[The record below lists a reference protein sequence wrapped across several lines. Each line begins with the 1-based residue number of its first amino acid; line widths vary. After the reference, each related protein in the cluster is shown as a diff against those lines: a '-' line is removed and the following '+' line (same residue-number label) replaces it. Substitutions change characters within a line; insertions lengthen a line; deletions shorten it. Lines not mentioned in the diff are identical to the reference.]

1 MIFVFIRL
9 TSFFMATN
17 IIFPNGT
24 PKIFKI
30 AFSLLLSTMIGMN
43 LEININIESSYN
55 LIGYTVLETITG
67 IVLGFLANT
76 CFYSLKIAGRLID
89 QQIGLSMASTYDPT
103 TQSQATVIENILYF
117 MGLAVFFSLNGHHT
131 LINSIQQ
138 SFEIMPLG
146 YSILNY
152 NFEYI
157 LKVFIEYFIIGIQI
171 ALPVIIALIIA
182 ELIMGI
188 ISRSVQQFNVML
200 IGMPVKMLMG
210 IMLIIT
216 VLPVILNQIQSLFSN
231 LVDILDGTLVLDS
244 DMLLP
249 VSILLSTSDKT
260 EEPTEKKKKDE
271 RKKGNVAKSKELI
284 NALTLCGVVLI
295 VYVMSD
301 SIIRELKV
309 FLVSFLTLDFDLI
322 MSGNVVQFVFN
333 KAMFTYMKLFV
344 PIGIIILILG
354 VVGNLGQTGFLNS
367 KEALKPQLSKLNP
380 INGFK
385 NMFSQTA
392 IVNMLKSIILI
403 IILGYIGID
412 FIKNNYENFFK
423 IGYVHFPFVLYSI
436 IDMVKQ
442 LLSIAL
448 VISIVVGAIDFA
460 YQKYAHKKKLK
471 MTKQEVKEE
480 YKQMEGDPLI
490 KSKIRQK
497 QRQMSSQRMIS
508 NAKEA
513 NVIITNPTHIS
524 IAIRYEKG
532 KDSAPVV
539 VAKGADLLAKKIRE
553 IAKEND
559 IPMIENKPLARMIYK
574 KVDVDQEVPA
584 DMYEAVA
591 QVLVAVYKIRNK
603 YKKS

>member
-1 MIFVFIRL
+1 
-9 TSFFMATN
+9 
-17 IIFPNGT
+17 
-24 PKIFKI
+24 
-30 AFSLLLSTMIGMN
+30 
-43 LEININIESSYN
+43 
-55 LIGYTVLETITG
+55 
-67 IVLGFLANT
+67 
-76 CFYSLKIAGRLID
+76 
-89 QQIGLSMASTYDPT
+89 
-103 TQSQATVIENILYF
+103 
-117 MGLAVFFSLNGHHT
+117 
-131 LINSIQQ
+131 
-138 SFEIMPLG
+138 
-146 YSILNY
+146 
-152 NFEYI
+152 
-157 LKVFIEYFIIGIQI
+157 I

-182 ELIMGI
+182 ELVMGV

-216 VLPVILNQIQSLFSN
+216 VLPVIINQIQSLFSN
-231 LVDILDGTLVLDS
+231 LVDVLDGTFVFDSNVLF
-244 DMLLP
+244 P

-301 SIIRELKV
+301 SIIKELKI
-309 FLVSFLTLDFDLI
+309 FLVSFLTIDFNMI
-322 MSGNVVQFVFN
+322 MSGNLVQFVFN
-333 KAMFTYMKLFV
+333 KAMLTFMKLFI
-344 PIGIIILILG
+344 PIGMIILVLG
-354 VVGNLGQTGFLNS
+354 VVGNIAQIGFLNS
-367 KEALKPQLSKLNP
+367 KDALKPQLSKLNP

-392 IVNMLKSIILI
+392 IVNMLKSTILI
-403 IILGYIGID
+403 IILGYIGIN
-412 FIKNNYENFFK
+412 FIKSNYENFLK
-423 IGYVHFPFVLYSI
+423 IGYVHFPYVLYSV
-436 IDMVKQ
+436 IDIVKQ

-448 VISIVVGAIDFA
+448 LVAVVIGVIDFA

-513 NVIITNPTHIS
+513 TVIITNPTHIS

-553 IAKEND
+553 IAKENE